1 MACFVLKHSGSISR
15 NEAGLA
21 SLGERTMPMSTLET
35 IGTSDTKSNPSSSKA
50 RLLLAE
56 DDFELRELLACV
68 LRADG
73 HDVVEARDG
82 NELWSMLSDSTANGE
97 SQAPFALVVSDVR
110 MPGLTAFDVLSRLQR
125 SLVDT
130 PVILITAFGD
140 QTTHLRALRLGAAR
154 VFDKPFDFDDLR
166 AAVHET
172 LHQQARRAS

>member
-1 MACFVLKHSGSISR
+1 
-15 NEAGLA
+15 
-21 SLGERTMPMSTLET
+21 MSTLEPIAT
-35 IGTSDTKSNPSSSKA
+35 ADTRSPPLRKS

-82 NELWSMLSDSTANGE
+82 NELWTMLSEDGRE
-97 SQAPFALVVSDVR
+97 PFALVVSDVR

-125 SLVDT
+125 SLADT

-140 QTTHLRALRLGAAR
+140 QTTHLRALRLGASR
-154 VFDKPFDFDDLR
+154 IFDKPFDCDDLR

-172 LHQQARRAS
+172 LNQQQARRAS

>member
-1 MACFVLKHSGSISR
+1 MSKH
-15 NEAGLA
+15 EALGLA
-21 SLGERTMPMSTLET
+21 
-35 IGTSDTKSNPSSSKA
+35 GTESNLSSKA

-82 NELWSMLSDSTANGE
+82 NELWALLAGE
-97 SQAPFALVVSDVR
+97 DASGASVAQQPFALVVSDVR
-110 MPGLTAFDVLSRLQR
+110 MPGLTAFDVLTKLQR
-125 SLVDT
+125 TLTDT

-140 QTTHLRALRLGAAR
+140 QTTHLRALRLGASR
-154 VFDKPFDFDDLR
+154 VFDKPFDCDDLR